1 MQSTGA
7 SGLNREPNVIPLLD
21 ILFVLLIIAILL
33 AQQSVVEV
41 QLPAPATSVSSDRPL
56 VLSVTR
62 GPTYT
67 LNGTAIPPAEL
78 IPRLKEVYDPRPEKI
93 LFIDGARD
101 VAYQDVAWVYGAVR
115 SAGVTVTAIL
125 PPAARRSPSVP
136 RP

>member
-41 QLPAPATSVSSDRPL
+41 QLPAPAKSTSTDLPL

-62 GPTYT
+62 GPSYT
-67 LNGTAIPPAEL
+67 LNGTAIPRTEL
-78 IPRLKEVYDPRPEKI
+78 IPRLQEVYEHRPEKI

-101 VAYQDVAWVYGAVR
+101 VPYQDVAWVYGAVR

-125 PPAARRSPSVP
+125 PPAARRGSAAT